1 MAMKL
6 WLNYTH
12 GNSSPQHS
20 NSLEIAGVWFCVLFK
35 GSSWGR
41 WFVVWIYS
49 QPGFELNLG
58 SGFYLLFLEQITLT
72 CWTKVSPSITREE
85 LNYHGFKIRVLGSIN
100 QPLALCTM
108 YDRSD
113 SPLPLSPHLLPH
125 FLTLSHP
132 QLYWPPSSSSNITCS
147 SSSELLHLTFPYLW
161 STVLPDI
168 HPYGSL
174 FPILQA
180 KAQTSSIW
188 GPSLT
193 TCIK

>member
-108 YDRSD
+108 YDQKMGS
-113 SPLPLSPHLLPH
+113 SPEVP
-125 FLTLSHP
+125 
-132 QLYWPPSSSSNITCS
+132 
-147 SSSELLHLTFPYLW
+147 
-161 STVLPDI
+161 
-168 HPYGSL
+168 
-174 FPILQA
+174 
-180 KAQTSSIW
+180 K
-188 GPSLT
+188 GPSAQAAVSRQEGRDGGT
-193 TCIK
+193 TGVMGSADGEVRMRDVKPRWSDNQSTEPGYGGLRSEDDSQVQRGCPPQR